1 MGKAKRII
9 FSLLMW
15 LTISPV
21 FLISTRRWN
30 QLNWPLRIILL
41 LISPLFLCTYLLIF
55 SVITLR
61 DVSNPEKF
69 HEYLFEQYSN
79 SEMFEQ
85 STGVRLPPFK
95 VTEHELPYYDS
106 FRTEF
111 EYNFT
116 IEFDNPISNDFY
128 QYLDSLVVVD
138 DNWMISA
145 PNQEFEYAITIYTD
159 RGKYS
164 CKKGPFDYFYIH
176 IDEGE
181 TKATIHCGCF

>member
-1 MGKAKRII
+1 M
-9 FSLLMW
+9 
-15 LTISPV
+15 
-21 FLISTRRWN
+21 
-30 QLNWPLRIILL
+30 
-41 LISPLFLCTYLLIF
+41 ISPLFLCTYLLIF